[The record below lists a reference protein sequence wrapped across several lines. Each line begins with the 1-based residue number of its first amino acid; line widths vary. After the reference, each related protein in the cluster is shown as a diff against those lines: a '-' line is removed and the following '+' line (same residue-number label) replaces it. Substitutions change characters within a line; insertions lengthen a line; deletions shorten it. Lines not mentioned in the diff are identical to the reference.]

1 MGMKIFD
8 CTTFYNE
15 KLLMEARFNILNLHV
30 HKFVVVESVYS
41 HSGNKKKLNFDIND
55 YPDFKD
61 KIEYIVIENE
71 PDDLIKD
78 RGLLEQSIYKRFNS
92 VKRIEQSYNYML
104 LGIKDA
110 SDDDLIMISDNDEI
124 PNLDLIE
131 FKNSNYNFYIFEQ
144 LFFYYRFNLLYD
156 RIKWFGTKACKKKKL
171 KSFTQLRNLKNK
183 RYSFWRFDTWFNDI
197 KQTNLKIIQ
206 NGGWHFT
213 NLKSPKELYEKLINF
228 GHHDEFEISNLTV
241 LDLKNKIDRKE
252 VFYNHLLDK
261 TNPNKWNDTYKL
273 KKIDNKF
280 LPDYL
285 VKNYN
290 KYKEW
295 FD

>member
-183 RYSFWRFDTWFNDI
+183 RYSFWRFDT
-197 KQTNLKIIQ
+197 
-206 NGGWHFT
+206 
-213 NLKSPKELYEKLINF
+213 
-228 GHHDEFEISNLTV
+228 
-241 LDLKNKIDRKE
+241 
-252 VFYNHLLDK
+252 
-261 TNPNKWNDTYKL
+261 
-273 KKIDNKF
+273 
-280 LPDYL
+280 
-285 VKNYN
+285 
-290 KYKEW
+290 
-295 FD
+295 